1 MIAQT
6 SVSGSDGRRISLSS
20 SVGAALARAGD
31 TAEGLVQRADELMY
45 QSKNGG
51 RGRATTE

>member
-1 MIAQT
+1 
-6 SVSGSDGRRISLSS
+6 VLGNDEERISLSS
-20 SVGAALARAGD
+20 SVGAALSRPGE
-31 TAEGLVQRADELMY
+31 TAEAFIERADELMY